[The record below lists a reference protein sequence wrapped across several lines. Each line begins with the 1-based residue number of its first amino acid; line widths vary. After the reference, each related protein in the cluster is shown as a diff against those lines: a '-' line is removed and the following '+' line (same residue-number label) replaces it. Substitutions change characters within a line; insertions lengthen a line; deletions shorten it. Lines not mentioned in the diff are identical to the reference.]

1 MELPDFLNEWWRIKD
16 RITIPF
22 IVLCQGNENWGCLST
37 VFPNR
42 TRSWGMCTYSICSSI
57 CVVYSVYHSV
67 YRTVYTYMHT
77 YLYICCIYLIVQIWC
92 VYDMHNLYILC
103 TLIYR

>member
-1 MELPDFLNEWWRIKD
+1 MELTDFLNEWWRIKD

-42 TRSWGMCTYSICSSI
+42 TRSWGM
-57 CVVYSVYHSV
+57 YSVYSIYV
-67 YRTVYTYMHT
+67 CFM
-77 YLYICCIYLIVQIWC
+77 LYIYYC
-92 VYDMHNLYILC
+92 VVEMCL
-103 TLIYR
+103 